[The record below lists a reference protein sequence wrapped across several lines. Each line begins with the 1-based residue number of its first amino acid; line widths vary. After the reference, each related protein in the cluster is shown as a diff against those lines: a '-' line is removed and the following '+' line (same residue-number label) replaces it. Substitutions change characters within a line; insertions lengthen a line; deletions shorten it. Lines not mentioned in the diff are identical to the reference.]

1 MKNGSILKI
10 VLGAD
15 TGLLNRVTNYLAVD
29 KIEQIRRRVVTVKV
43 PNVPEEGGVQ
53 LEEVFDIFLESGKEI
68 RVESKHDPEAFA
80 QIEES
85 LEWLMDPSEPNEDSV
100 QPDANEWLRG

>member
-15 TGLLNRVTNYLAVD
+15 TGLLSRVTHYLAVD
-29 KIEQIRRRVVTVKV
+29 KIEHIRRRAVKV
-43 PNVPEEGGVQ
+43 HYGPEEGDVK
-53 LEEVFDIFLESGKEI
+53 LEEVFDVLLESGKEI

-85 LEWLMDPSEPNEDSV
+85 LEWLMDPAEAFAEAYMAPE
-100 QPDANEWLRG
+100 